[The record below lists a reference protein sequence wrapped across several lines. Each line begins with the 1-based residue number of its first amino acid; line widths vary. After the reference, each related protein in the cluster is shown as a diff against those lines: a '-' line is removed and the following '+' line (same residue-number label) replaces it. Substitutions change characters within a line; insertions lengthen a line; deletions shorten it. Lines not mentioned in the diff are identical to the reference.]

1 MNAKINLYEDQEETT
16 FVKARPGAGSKSPQ
30 STNRSTF
37 GRRGKI
43 PQSFNGMHR
52 RRTKKIRW

>member
-1 MNAKINLYEDQEETT
+1 MNAAMNMYEEQEFSYSAKT
-16 FVKARPGAGSKSPQ
+16 RPAVGNNSPKR
-30 STNRSTF
+30 TNRANF
-37 GRRGKI
+37 GRRGKS